1 MTNLND
7 VVVNELASPT
17 STWRRRL
24 SAAEDSLVPRPSK
37 RDVQGGHRQLQ
48 GSLARALSNHD
59 MPLEEIRAVLLSKD
73 PAVVARYMELHRE
86 RLAEELAQRVRE
98 LEALERIIARRS
110 RDAARSDEFS
120 SRLKSFGACGVAKS
134 LFDDPGDCDRRGG

>member
-17 STWRRRL
+17 STGRRRP
-24 SAAEDSLVPRPSK
+24 SAAEDSLVPRPSN
-37 RDVQGGHRQLQ
+37 RDASSGHRQRQ

-59 MPLEEIRAVLLSKD
+59 MPLEEIRAVLQAKD

-86 RLAEELAQRVRE
+86 RLAEELGQRVRE

-110 RDAARSDEFS
+110 RDAARIADRRWRGRSPWL
-120 SRLKSFGACGVAKS
+120 SRM
-134 LFDDPGDCDRRGG
+134 FDDPRDCDRRGG